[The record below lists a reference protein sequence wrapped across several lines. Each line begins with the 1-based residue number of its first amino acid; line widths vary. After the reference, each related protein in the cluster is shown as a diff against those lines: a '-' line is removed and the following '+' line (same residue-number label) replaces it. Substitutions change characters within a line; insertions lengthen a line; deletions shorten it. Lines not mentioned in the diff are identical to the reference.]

1 MNGAEEDES
10 QTVRRGYWQRID
22 GMDID
27 IGEKRQEAAAKS
39 TRLQRRLIKEICGI
53 EKNINCVNAAV

>member
-10 QTVRRGYWQRID
+10 QTVRRGYWHRID
-22 GMDID
+22 GMEID

-53 EKNINCVNAAV
+53 KD